1 MSKTADFDVMDALLY
16 AAAPY
21 AGQNELN
28 EYMEAEVPEFDVKA
42 QKRIYKK
49 LNKEFKYYS
58 NHDKYSPVA
67 EAFKRVAIII
77 LIVMSVGF
85 TCILSIEAAREA
97 IWQAIVEWAE
107 HFIYFKYT
115 NETETEFLT
124 EIKEYKE
131 PAVDDIFERHE
142 IRKNTKIYN
151 VEYETDS
158 ELITYTQ
165 RVIEK
170 INSYLTNSNTELTE
184 IYIGEHKAFKS
195 EYISNGELYI
205 NIKWNDGIYYYS
217 ISGNITYEELLE
229 LAESIN

>member
-28 EYMEAEVPEFDVKA
+28 EYMEAEVPELDVKA

-58 NHDKYSPVA
+58 NHNKYSPIA

-131 PAVDDIFERHE
+131 PAVDDTFERHE
-142 IRKNTKIYN
+142 IYKDNRTYS
-151 VEYETDS
+151 VEYKKNNL
-158 ELITYTQ
+158 LISYTQ
-165 RVIEK
+165 RLLK
-170 INSYLTNSNTELTE
+170 KTNSYLTNSDTELTE
-184 IYIGEHKAFKS
+184 IFVEQHKAYKS
-195 EYISNGELYI
+195 EHISNGESYI
-205 NIKWNDGIYYYS
+205 SIKWHDGIYFYS
-217 ISGNITYEELLE
+217 ISGNITYEKLLE
-229 LAESIN
+229 LAESID